1 MSTQYNLY
9 LINLSSFHHFFS
21 FNVEWSPNF
30 IGSPKN
36 LTFHSNKL
44 FSTLQDLLYHIDN
57 FNDSLYVLCIQDNLH
72 YCLHDIKQE
81 LDKLS
86 LSNQNKIYS
95 SKHTIN
101 TFYKQFISK
110 FQIEPI
116 QYFLF
121 LLQTEERKQL
131 VSKKRKLTIDN
142 NNIRKKFKLLS
153 ITNG

>member
-9 LINLSSFHHFFS
+9 LINSSSFHLFFS
-21 FNVEWSPNF
+21 FNIQWSQNF
-30 IGSPKN
+30 VGSPKN
-36 LTFHSNKL
+36 LSFHSNKL
-44 FSTLQDLLYHIDN
+44 FPSLQNLLYHIDN
-57 FNDSLYVLCIQDNLH
+57 LNESLYVLCIQENLH
-72 YCLHDIKQE
+72 SSLHNLTLE
-81 LDKLS
+81 LNKLS

-95 SKHTIN
+95 SKNTIN

-131 VSKKRKLTIDN
+131 NFKRKLNIDN
-142 NNIRKKFKLLS
+142 NSITKKIKLLS